1 MFQPTELQAALLD
14 RGRVIQELNES
25 LKQSVE
31 MRDKLSQEN
40 ETLLN
45 ELKQLREV
53 NERQKWITDRNSDLA
68 SEKRLSQTT
77 IDLVAES
84 DFEEDDDV
92 RGNFPT
98 QEIDVYLENLQQ
110 MDAIKPSNPTIE
122 EFKENLNES
131 ELKLFALIEGKFE
144 TMLNT
149 KLNAVREQL
158 HQEQMDRAELESETN
173 RLRQLLVNVKGGS
186 TELAELRAE
195 LDAIHKKEMENLRL
209 YFEKKCT
216 DLEKQ

>member
-1 MFQPTELQAALLD
+1 
-14 RGRVIQELNES
+14 
-25 LKQSVE
+25 

-40 ETLLN
+40 ETLSN

-53 NERQKWITDRNSDLA
+53 NERQKWITDRNLDLA
-68 SEKRLSQTT
+68 NEKRLSQTT

-84 DFEEDDDV
+84 DVEEDDDLK
-92 RGNFPT
+92 T
-98 QEIDVYLENLQQ
+98 QEIDAHLENLLHSKQQ
-110 MDAIKPSNPTIE
+110 MDADKPSNPTIE
-122 EFKENLNES
+122 EFKENLNEN

-144 TMLNT
+144 RMLNI

-158 HQEQMDRAELESETN
+158 HQEQLDKAELESETN

-186 TELAELRAE
+186 TELAELRTE
-195 LDAIHKKEMENLRL
+195 LDAIHKKEMEKLRL

>member
-1 MFQPTELQAALLD
+1 
-14 RGRVIQELNES
+14 
-25 LKQSVE
+25 
-31 MRDKLSQEN
+31 MRDKLSKEN

-53 NERQKWITDRNSDLA
+53 NERQKWITDRNLDMA
-68 SEKRLSQTT
+68 NEKRLSQTT

-84 DFEEDDDV
+84 DVEDDDLKIK
-92 RGNFPT
+92 FPT
-98 QEIDVYLENLQQ
+98 QDIDAYLDSVQQ
-110 MDAIKPSNPTIE
+110 SKQLDVDKPLNPSIE
-122 EFKENLNES
+122 EFKENLSEN
-131 ELKLFALIEGKFE
+131 ELKLFACIEGKFE
-144 TMLNT
+144 AMLNE
-149 KLNAVREQL
+149 KLNAVREQM
-158 HQEQMDRAELESETN
+158 HQEQMEKAELESETN

>member
-1 MFQPTELQAALLD
+1 
-14 RGRVIQELNES
+14 
-25 LKQSVE
+25 
-31 MRDKLSQEN
+31 MREKLSQQN

-45 ELKQLREV
+45 ELKQLREA
-53 NERQKWITDRNSDLA
+53 NERQKWITDRSIDLA
-68 SEKRLSQTT
+68 GEKRLSQTT

-84 DFEEDDDV
+84 DFEDDDFFKKTK
-92 RGNFPT
+92 FPT
-98 QEIDVYLENLQQ
+98 EEIDADQNL
-110 MDAIKPSNPTIE
+110 NPTIE
-122 EFKENLNES
+122 EFKENLNEN
-131 ELKLFALIEGKFE
+131 EVKLFALIEGKFE

-158 HQEQMDRAELESETN
+158 QQEQMDKAELESETN
-173 RLRQLLVNVKGGS
+173 RLKQLLVNVKGGS

-195 LDAIHKKEMENLRL
+195 LDVIHKKEMENLRL

>member
-1 MFQPTELQAALLD
+1 M
-14 RGRVIQELNES
+14 
-25 LKQSVE
+25 
-31 MRDKLSQEN
+31 
-40 ETLLN
+40 LN

-53 NERQKWITDRNSDLA
+53 NERQKWITDRNLDMA
-68 SEKRLSQTT
+68 NEKRLSQTT

-84 DFEEDDDV
+84 DVEDDDLKTK
-92 RGNFPT
+92 FPT
-98 QEIDVYLENLQQ
+98 QDIDAYLEGVQHDQ
-110 MDAIKPSNPTIE
+110 DKPPNPTIE
-122 EFKENLNES
+122 EFKENLSED
-131 ELKLFALIEGKFE
+131 ELKLYACIEGKFE
-144 TMLNT
+144 TMLNS
-149 KLNAVREQL
+149 KLNAVREQM
-158 HQEQMDRAELESETN
+158 HQEQLDKAELESETN